1 MKDKE
6 IISIISDIQA
16 SPKECEW
23 IEIKCNNKEPHLIG
37 EYISALANGA
47 AYMGQSRGYLAY
59 GIDDSTH
66 AIVGTEFH
74 PENEKIGK
82 SKNEIC

>member
-1 MKDKE
+1 MKEKE
-6 IISIISDIQA
+6 LLSIIADIQA

-59 GIDDSTH
+59 GIDDDTH
-66 AIVGTEFH
+66 IVLGTDFC
-74 PENEKIGK
+74 PKKEK
-82 SKNEIC
+82 NRQQRT